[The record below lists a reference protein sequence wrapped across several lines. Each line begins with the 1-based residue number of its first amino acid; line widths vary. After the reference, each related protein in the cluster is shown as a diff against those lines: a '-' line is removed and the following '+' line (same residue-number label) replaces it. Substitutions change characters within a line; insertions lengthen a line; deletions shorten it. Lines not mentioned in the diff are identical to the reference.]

1 MKGWMIG
8 LNVPSKQR
16 LNTVIN
22 NTINEGLNYEGTTQE
37 VVRLRQSER
46 WRGGRTVVCRGR
58 LLMLGYLLLALR
70 YSWVGHLGELMMR
83 RVLRW
88 VCGHGMTCTR
98 MYAVLKW
105 LM

>member
-1 MKGWMIG
+1 MIG
-8 LNVPSKQR
+8 LNVTSKQR

-37 VVRLRQSER
+37 VVHLRSSGR
-46 WRGGRTVVCRGR
+46 WWRGGWTVVCRGR

-70 YSWVGHLGELMMR
+70 YYWGGHLRELMR

-88 VCGHGMTCTR
+88 VCGHGMTCRR
-98 MYAVLKW
+98 MYFVLK